1 MIKTLR
7 ESQEELS
14 ELVEAASRGED
25 VLITVEGKVK
35 ARLTKAEDE
44 PSEMDKKAWLEE
56 IDARL
61 REQDTGRKPS
71 ITTEEILDEIRADR
85 L

>member
-14 ELVEAASRGED
+14 ELVGAASRGED

-61 REQDTGRKPS
+61 GEQDTGRKPS

>member
-7 ESQEELS
+7 EIQENLS
-14 ELVEAASRGED
+14 ELVDAASRGED

-44 PSEMDKKAWLEE
+44 ASELDKRKWIEELEE
-56 IDARL
+56 L
-61 REQDTGRKPS
+61 RKAVGSGKDSNISTERIFEQMR
-71 ITTEEILDEIRADR
+71 EDR
-85 L
+85 S